1 MFEIGGPSQE
11 DNPEEEEARRALEM
25 WGSTSLS
32 LRRAKCSTTDKLG
45 AAKGCPRPLNVKL
58 IDCKIEG
65 KKMMVTT
72 WMIREKA
79 GSGR

>member
-1 MFEIGGPSQE
+1 MFETGGHSQE
-11 DNPEEEEARRALEM
+11 DNLEKEARRALEM

-32 LRRAKCSTTDKLG
+32 LRRAKGSTTDKLG

-79 GSGR
+79 GNGR